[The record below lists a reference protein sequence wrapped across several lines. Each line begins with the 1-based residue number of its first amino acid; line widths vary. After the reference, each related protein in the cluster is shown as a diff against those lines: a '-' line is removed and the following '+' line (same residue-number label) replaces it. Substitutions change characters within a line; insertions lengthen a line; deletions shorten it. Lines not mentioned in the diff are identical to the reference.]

1 MVNEA
6 ATTPKKLK
14 GWLLMSLGV
23 LGLVVGALWTLQG
36 LDIITDSRMSGVAI
50 WSIVGPVIA
59 VAGLI
64 SIILGERARA
74 RSKRL

>member
-6 ATTPKKLK
+6 ATPPKKLK

-23 LGLVVGALWTLQG
+23 LALVVGALWTLQG
-36 LDIITDSRMSGVAI
+36 LDIITDSQMSGVAI
-50 WSIVGPVIA
+50 WSFVGPVIA